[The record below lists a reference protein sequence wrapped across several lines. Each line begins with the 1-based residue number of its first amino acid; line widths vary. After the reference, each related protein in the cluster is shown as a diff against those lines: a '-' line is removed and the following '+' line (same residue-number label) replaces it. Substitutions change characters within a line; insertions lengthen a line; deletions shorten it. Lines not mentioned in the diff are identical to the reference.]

1 MSAGHADVG
10 IVVISADIAVGD
22 EGIAWVTTGVVSKQ
36 SKSRETVSTSL
47 VGQAG

>member
-1 MSAGHADVG
+1 LSAGHADVG

-47 VGQAG
+47 VGQTG